1 MWHWTGLEV
10 KKVLGFDERTGIST
24 VIMADSEK
32 PEEVDFKDFRA
43 DGGIAEILLE
53 LRQTGSDKKTKQ

>member
-10 KKVLGFDERTGIST
+10 KRVLDFDAKTGVCV

-43 DGGIAEILLE
+43 DGGIEEIMLE
-53 LRQTGSDKKTKQ
+53 LKRIGNRKDEI